1 MKKIILDCDPGMDDS
16 MAIVMAAKSPE
27 LKLMAVTT
35 VNGNYPADVTCVNAR
50 KVLEMLG
57 REEIPVAKGM
67 ERPMVRNA
75 PKDPFTHG
83 KDGQAENFLPDPE
96 IPLDS
101 RHAVD
106 LLIDL
111 IKENPGEITVIATG
125 PMSNIAMAI
134 TKAPEI
140 KSMIKEIIAI
150 SGAFGLNEYAFLNAT
165 GDTPQSEWNV
175 YVDPEASKLVYE
187 SGIPMTAL
195 GLYVATHFDVDFTE
209 EEIKSLEDS
218 EKKEARFLR
227 QAIRFNGNRGFDAYC
242 TVIDCMAVAYAID
255 SSLVQTMKTRVGVET
270 KDGLTLGMTVV
281 DRRHHHVWT
290 NLPVIEIGCD
300 VDYERFLKLVLELV
314 LQ

>member
-16 MAIVMAAKSPE
+16 MAIVMAAKAPG

-35 VNGNYPADVTCVNAR
+35 VNGNYPADITCINAR

-57 REEIPVAKGM
+57 REDIPVAKGM

-83 KDGQAENFLPDPE
+83 KDGQAENFLPDPKM
-96 IPLDS
+96 PLDS
-101 RHAVD
+101 RHTVD

-175 YVDPEASKLVYE
+175 YVDPEASKIVYE

-195 GLYVATHFDVDFTE
+195 GLDVAAHFDVDFTE

-218 EKKEARFLR
+218 EKKEAGFLR

-281 DRRHHHVWT
+281 DRRHHHVWE
-290 NLPVIEIGCD
+290 NLPIIEIGCD